1 MMKDATKRV
10 LLALLC
16 VLAAVAVY
24 YGYHVYRAFRFF
36 AVEDTITH
44 YCHEIGGAIDAYQQV
59 HGEPP
64 QYLSDL
70 VPEQLP
76 RLPELADVERLDY
89 ARRDGSW
96 RISVFSNAMG
106 QPRLYL
112 LRSDRDAAEPVGGTP
127 LGQIHGVEVYLLD

>member
-1 MMKDATKRV
+1 MMKGATKRV

-16 VLAAVAVY
+16 VLVAVAAY

-44 YCHEIGGAIDAYQQV
+44 YCHEIAGAIDAYQQV

-64 QYLSDL
+64 QSLNDL
-70 VPEQLP
+70 VPDRIP
-76 RLPELADVERLDY
+76 SLPELADVERLHY
-89 ARRDGSW
+89 ARQDGSW

-112 LRSDRDAAEPVGGTP
+112 LRSDRDTAEAVRGTP